1 MADPVS
7 TPDGQSYERTAI
19 EQWFNSGEDT
29 SPATGAALIH
39 QNLVPNIA
47 LRNIIH
53 EVCPEAREHFEV
65 TLFEVFCECNI
76 SMM

>member
-7 TPDGQSYERTAI
+7 TPDGQSYERSAI
-19 EQWFNSGEDT
+19 EQWFNSGKDT
-29 SPATGAALIH
+29 SPATGSTLIH

-53 EVCPEAREHFEV
+53 EVCPEARERFEAA
-65 TLFEVFCECNI
+65 LLEVSCECNLWC
-76 SMM
+76 